1 MSKLKLT
8 LLLFS
13 LFTVSFTAVA
23 QMKVTGVVKDNTGE
37 TVIGATVREQG
48 SSEGTVSDLDGNFA
62 ITVKSKSSVLE
73 ISYVGCK
80 TQIIKVGDKISFD
93 ITLETD
99 SKVID
104 EVVVMAYTSTVKR
117 KVVASVTNVDMKQVE
132 SMGGYKDMGN
142 ALQGRVA
149 GLIVTNS
156 SGGPDSSPSISIR
169 GGGDPMYVIDGIVQD
184 KSAFMRLASQDIE
197 SMSVMKD
204 AASSAVYGASA
215 ANGIIVVTTKKGKQG
230 KMRINYTFDGQYNT
244 PLTKRDKL
252 NSLEYANI
260 HNAISDYMGE
270 AKPYSDIVLAKIGV
284 ANLLTIPTPTGGTL
298 LSRRAHSHSVTP

>member
-1 MSKLKLT
+1 MNNKLSIIINPQKLKFIMSKLKLT

-149 GLIVTNS
+149 GLIITNS
-156 SGGPDSSPSISIR
+156 SGGPDSSPVF
-169 GGGDPMYVIDGIVQD
+169 VIGTPKFQD
-184 KSAFMRLASQDIE
+184 RM
-197 SMSVMKD
+197 
-204 AASSAVYGASA
+204 
-215 ANGIIVVTTKKGKQG
+215 
-230 KMRINYTFDGQYNT
+230 
-244 PLTKRDKL
+244 
-252 NSLEYANI
+252 
-260 HNAISDYMGE
+260 AIST
-270 AKPYSDIVLAKIGV
+270 KSYSLRCSSS
-284 ANLLTIPTPTGGTL
+284 IPSIFSTACL
-298 LSRRAHSHSVTP
+298 ERS